1 MSDSVTLS
9 VSPEGDVEMPEQI
22 AEKGN
27 MEVVLTGMGGEFGA
41 ATGRRVGRFDQIAAD
56 AASMWAIAMTSPT
69 VMAAHGMKVA
79 SEMGS
84 GRSRVEANSPA
95 STQTTGG

>member
-1 MSDSVTLS
+1 MAEDTVTLT
-9 VSPEGDVEMPEQI
+9 VRKGDEEMPEQI

-79 SEMGS
+79 SEAGS
-84 GRSRVEANSPA
+84 GRSRIEANSPA

>member
-1 MSDSVTLS
+1 MAEDTVTLT
-9 VSPEGDVEMPEQI
+9 VRKGDEEMPEQI

-79 SEMGS
+79 SEAGS
-84 GRSRVEANSPA
+84 GRSRIEANSPA
-95 STQTTGG
+95 GSQTTGG